1 MAFLLKRQRIGSL
14 ADAGILGSEE
24 SRSQTFLWQ
33 EQDSISR
40 GFGKASWGVCCYS
53 RVALLWF
60 PKLEPRSDGAGWAEN
75 STRAGLSERLLRG
88 CTGPQ
93 GPSRSPI
100 LAGKGIARGQLF
112 TVKESPFLASPA
124 SPRPCSVRRTGTG
137 RSLAG
142 PSTQAAETHA
152 QHFCR
157 RKSKSLSRG

>member
-1 MAFLLKRQRIGSL
+1 MGSL

-33 EQDSISR
+33 EQHSNPGGSGKPR
-40 GFGKASWGVCCYS
+40 GGCAVTPGLLCCGFLSWNHGPMGQGG
-53 RVALLWF
+53 RRTA
-60 PKLEPRSDGAGWAEN
+60 PEPGPSQ
-75 STRAGLSERLLRG
+75 RLLRG

-124 SPRPCSVRRTGTG
+124 SPRPCSVRRTSTG